1 MKLAIVLPALSLFA
15 VTFLCS
21 SRSIAAAIPQAPASA
36 EHCISRAELIARS
49 VDITTQYGQALFVK
63 DNWEVKISRDGN
75 RFIYSGGEHGKR
87 GISLANGRLI
97 KSGGKHFYKWNNAGT
112 IYQVTWQPADPNFA
126 RVQVFD
132 AGGSEIFNKLMWTP
146 PEN

>member
-1 MKLAIVLPALSLFA
+1 MPQELP
-15 VTFLCS
+15 TEHHT
-21 SRSIAAAIPQAPASA
+21 SRTQ
-36 EHCISRAELIARS
+36 LVARS

-75 RFIYSGGEHGKR
+75 RFIYSGGENGKR

-97 KSGGKHFYKWNNAGT
+97 RSQGKHFYKWNNAGT
-112 IYQVTWQPADPNFA
+112 IYLVTWQPADPDFA

>member
-36 EHCISRAELIARS
+36 EHRISRAELIARS

-97 KSGGKHFYKWNNAGT
+97 KSGGKHCYKWNNAGT

>member
-15 VTFLCS
+15 VTVLCS
-21 SRSIAAAIPQAPASA
+21 SRSIAAAMPQALPT
-36 EHCISRAELIARS
+36 EHHTSRTQLVARS

-75 RFIYSGGEHGKR
+75 RFIYSGGENGKR

-97 KSGGKHFYKWNNAGT
+97 RSQGKHFYKWNNAGT
-112 IYQVTWQPADPNFA
+112 IYLVTWQPADPDFA

>member
-1 MKLAIVLPALSLFA
+1 MKLAVVLPALSLFV
-15 VTFLCS
+15 VTVLCS
-21 SRSIAAAIPQAPASA
+21 SRSIAAAMPQELPA
-36 EHCISRAELIARS
+36 EHHTSRTQLVARS
-49 VDITTQYGQALFVK
+49 VDITTQYGQSLFIK

-75 RFIYSGGEHGKR
+75 RFIYSGGENGKR
-87 GISLANGRLI
+87 GISLANGRLV

-112 IYQVTWQPADPNFA
+112 IYLVTWQPADPDFA

>member
-1 MKLAIVLPALSLFA
+1 MKLAIVLSAVPLAMSFASSSL
-15 VTFLCS
+15 
-21 SRSIAAAIPQAPASA
+21 AASMPQPVIGTATA
-36 EHCISRAELIARS
+36 EHQSFRTARTDRA

-75 RFIYSGGEHGKR
+75 RFIYSGGENGKR

-97 KSGGKHFYKWNNAGT
+97 KSGGKHFYKWNNSGT
-112 IYQVTWQPADPNFA
+112 IYLVTWQPADPDFA

-146 PEN
+146 TGD

>member
-15 VTFLCS
+15 VTVLCS
-21 SRSIAAAIPQAPASA
+21 SRSIAAAMPQELPT
-36 EHCISRAELIARS
+36 EHHTSRTQLVARS

-75 RFIYSGGEHGKR
+75 RFIYSGGENGKR

-97 KSGGKHFYKWNNAGT
+97 RSQGKHFYKWNNAGT
-112 IYQVTWQPADPNFA
+112 IYLVTWQPADPDFA